1 MCDYHQTSPDS
12 IFTRRRL
19 VTMATPEGRI
29 SLTDMQLVVTN
40 RAEKHDSVIYSKDQY
55 KSILKRKFGIV
66 IKSSFENHHF
76 VFAG

>member
-12 IFTRRRL
+12 IFTRQRL

-29 SLTDMQLVVTN
+29 ALIDMQLVTTKC
-40 RAEKHDSVIYSKDQY
+40 AEKHESVVYSKDQY

-66 IKSSFENHHF
+66 IKSS
-76 VFAG
+76 